1 MSVWESLFTPTIL
14 IAMFVYMI
22 MTIISL
28 HLSFRLHAALE
39 HTLPQWL
46 WDHIGIP
53 LLRAS
58 LMLIFIALAYP
69 TLFGLEKAPSLLILL
84 SAEEM
89 RINYLLNLIFII
101 TLLFPVIPVVG
112 EWEEVILPLQG
123 IAASALL
130 FSWLCETLKLEDIS
144 YWPGINTLVSIIL
157 LTFITH
163 YVSNRI
169 SLSLGNYLNEKF
181 NVKHSEELLS
191 KGIIIFIQAPIILL
205 FSLALGKQL

>member
-28 HLSFRLHAALE
+28 PLGFRLHAALE

-69 TLFGLEKAPSLLILL
+69 TLFGLEEAPSLVMLL

-112 EWEEVILPLQG
+112 KWEEVILPLQG
-123 IAASALL
+123 IAATALL
-130 FSWLCETLKLEDIS
+130 FSWLCEALKLEDVS

-163 YVSNRI
+163 HVSNRI
-169 SLSLGNYLNEKF
+169 SLSLGNCLNEKF